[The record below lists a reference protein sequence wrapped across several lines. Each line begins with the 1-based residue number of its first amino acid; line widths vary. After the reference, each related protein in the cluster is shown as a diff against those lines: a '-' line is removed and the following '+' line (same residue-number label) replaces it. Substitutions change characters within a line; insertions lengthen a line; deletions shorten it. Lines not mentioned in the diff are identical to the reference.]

1 MKTSSRLMLAAG
13 VAVALAS
20 QAQAQLKP
28 PARAL
33 APASA
38 PAAAP
43 APAPAESGPAGVISN
58 PDFEKAGQTAA
69 QAWLILLDRKDWGT
83 AWDASS
89 AVFRQTVPLGNW
101 MDAIPKVR
109 QPFGA
114 LVERLPGDAVYKT
127 SLPGRPDGQYVTV
140 MFLSQYKNQNVQ
152 ELITTVREGDGRWR
166 VTGYSPKQVP

>member
-1 MKTSSRLMLAAG
+1 MKTSFR
-13 VAVALAS
+13 VAVLAFAIAAAS
-20 QAQAQLKP
+20 GAGAQIRYGAP
-28 PARAL
+28 PATAE
-33 APASA
+33 
-38 PAAAP
+38 AP
-43 APAPAESGPAGVISN
+43 APGPNAELENAGRL
-58 PDFEKAGQTAA
+58 AA
-69 QAWLILLDRKDWGT
+69 QGWLALLDRQDWGT

>member
-1 MKTSSRLMLAAG
+1 MKTSFRMAVLAFAIAAASGAG
-13 VAVALAS
+13 
-20 QAQAQLKP
+20 AQVRYGA
-28 PARAL
+28 
-33 APASA
+33 A
-38 PAAAP
+38 PAAAAE
-43 APAPAESGPAGVISN
+43 APAPGPNAELENAGRL
-58 PDFEKAGQTAA
+58 AA
-69 QAWLILLDRKDWGT
+69 QGWLALLDRQDWGT

-109 QPFGA
+109 QPFGP
-114 LVERLPGDAVYKT
+114 LVERLPGEAIYKT

-140 MFLSQYKNQNVQ
+140 MFLSQYKNQKVQ